1 MRRRLLVSMS
11 VQAGV
16 IAVVSLAVVQLGAQG
31 PAKATTSTKTY
42 TAPRTADG
50 QPDLQGVW
58 GYATITPLERPGELA
73 SKAVLTDEEAR
84 ELEKTTAV
92 LQDRDRRDA
101 QGVSARGSDGRTD
114 LDRAYN
120 EFWWDKGTKVVGTK
134 QTSLIVDPPDGKLPP
149 LTPEGAKRAE
159 ARRGLATNSAR
170 EEGGI
175 GRGFDS
181 YETRPLGERCIL
193 WRTAGP
199 PMLPGPYNN
208 NVQLFQTK
216 DYVVIFNEMVHEH
229 RIVPLDGRAHIS
241 DNIRQLMG
249 DSRGR
254 WEGNTLVVETTNFN
268 ATGAFQ
274 GARDKLQLVERFT
287 RVAADTVL
295 YEFTVSD
302 PTTFTKPWTARY
314 PMTNNSEPIYEYA
327 CHEGNYSLT
336 TILAGARAQERAAAD
351 AAKKGSK

>member
-1 MRRRLLVSMS
+1 V
-11 VQAGV
+11 GV
-16 IAVVSLAVVQLGAQG
+16 VAALAVVQVGAQAPTKPG
-31 PAKATTSTKTY
+31 TTTGKAY

-58 GYATITPLERPGELA
+58 GYATITPLERPADLA
-73 SKAVLTDEEAR
+73 SKAVLTDSEAI
-84 ELEKTTAV
+84 ELEKKTAII
-92 LQDRDRRDA
+92 QDRDRRDA
-101 QGVSARGSDGRTD
+101 AGVSERASDGRTD

-134 QTSLIVDPPDGKLPP
+134 QTSLIVDPPDGKIPP

-159 ARRGLATNSAR
+159 ARRGLTTNSAR

-208 NVQLFQTK
+208 NVQFVQTK
-216 DYVVIFNEMVHEH
+216 DYVVIINEMVHEH
-229 RIVPLDGRAHIS
+229 RIVPLDGRPHVS
-241 DNIRQLMG
+241 DNIRQLLG

-254 WEGNTLVVETTNFN
+254 WDGNTLVVETTNFN
-268 ATGAFQ
+268 GRGAFQ
-274 GARDKLQLVERFT
+274 GASDQMRLVERFT

-295 YEFTVSD
+295 YEFTVTD
-302 PTTFTKPWTARY
+302 PATFAKSWTARY
-314 PMTNNSEPIYEYA
+314 PMTQNPEPIYEYA
-327 CHEGNYSLT
+327 CHEGNYSLA
-336 TILAGARAQERAAAD
+336 TILAGARVQEKQASEAAR
-351 AAKKGSK
+351 KGSN